1 MAIPKPRKKTVRA
14 RRLEGIAGAPK
25 TPGRRADVY
34 FQEEVQNKQIIDLVK
49 SWVKASYTKLE

>member
-49 SWVKASYTKLE
+49 VMGQSELY